1 MMHDRNY
8 QEIIEN
14 ICREIQPYAQLGRQA
29 DYIPALASVD
39 PDKFGIYLSVLGGDD
54 CMYGDYDTCFS
65 IQSIAKVFSLAIALS
80 LEGENLWMR
89 LGKEPSGTPFNSL
102 VQLE

>member
-1 MMHDRNY
+1 MIHDRNY

-39 PDKFGIYLSVLGGDD
+39 PDKFGIVVIR
-54 CMYGDYDTCFS
+54 CNREVT
-65 IQSIAKVFSLAIALS
+65 
-80 LEGENLWMR
+80 WR
-89 LGKEPSGTPFNSL
+89 
-102 VQLE
+102 

>member
-8 QEIIEN
+8 QVIIEN

-39 PDKFGIYLSVLGGDD
+39 PDKFGIYLSVLG
-54 CMYGDYDTCFS
+54 
-65 IQSIAKVFSLAIALS
+65 A
-80 LEGENLWMR
+80 
-89 LGKEPSGTPFNSL
+89 SL
-102 VQLE
+102 VAMPRSTIRWR